1 MNKCK
6 LSIIVPVYGVEK
18 YIDKCLNSLVKQS
31 LKEIEVI
38 VVNDGTK
45 DNSQKIVDKYVK
57 KYPDKIKSYIKENG
71 GQGSA
76 RNYGLKKATGEY
88 IGYVDSDDFVE
99 KDMYKKLYN
108 KAKENNYDIVVC
120 GNYNVSED
128 YQNKNIDAFINNY
141 NTDLEN
147 IFFGKM
153 AVWNKI
159 YKIDILIKNKLEFKE
174 KVWYEDLAFTL
185 KAIMNSNTFAF
196 IDEPLYDYLIREG
209 STMNNSNI
217 ERNLEILEAMDEI
230 LNFFKENNITGWKRN
245 YPVKGHPDFV
255 FLDKKIAVFV
265 DGCFWHG
272 HDCRNTRPS
281 DNAEYWQKKRERN
294 IKHDKEVTA
303 MFENRGWTVIRIW
316 ECELKKKNRDVLFDK
331 LSILTDCK
339 GDILC

>member
-1 MNKCK
+1 MNECK

-31 LKEIEVI
+31 LKEIEII

-45 DNSQKIVDKYVK
+45 DNSQKIIDKYVK

-128 YQNKNIDAFINNY
+128 YQNKNIDTFINNY

-159 YKIDILIKNKLEFKE
+159 YKRDILIKNKLEFKE

-209 STMNNSNI
+209 STMNNSNVQ
-217 ERNLEILEAMDEI
+217 RNLEILDAFNDILSYIKHNKKEEYFSKIEFLAIDHIYISAIVRVLKAEAD
-230 LNFFKENNITGWKRN
+230 
-245 YPVKGHPDFV
+245 
-255 FLDKKIAVFV
+255 DKV
-265 DGCFWHG
+265 
-272 HDCRNTRPS
+272 
-281 DNAEYWQKKRERN
+281 KRETINKLIDYMNTNFPNYKNNKYINTLSKNRKIIYKLIN
-294 IKHDKEVTA
+294 IKMYGLINLIFKV
-303 MFENRGWTVIRIW
+303 
-316 ECELKKKNRDVLFDK
+316 KK
-331 LSILTDCK
+331 
-339 GDILC
+339 GQ

>member
-1 MNKCK
+1 MNECK

-31 LKEIEVI
+31 LKEIEII

-45 DNSQKIVDKYVK
+45 DNSQKIIDKYVK

-159 YKIDILIKNKLEFKE
+159 YKRDILIKNKLEFKE

-209 STMNNSNI
+209 STMNNSNVQ
-217 ERNLEILEAMDEI
+217 RNLEILDAFDDILSYIKHNKKEEYFDKVEFLAIDHIYISAIVRVLKAEAD
-230 LNFFKENNITGWKRN
+230 
-245 YPVKGHPDFV
+245 
-255 FLDKKIAVFV
+255 DKV
-265 DGCFWHG
+265 
-272 HDCRNTRPS
+272 
-281 DNAEYWQKKRERN
+281 KRETIN
-294 IKHDKEVTA
+294 KLIDY
-303 MFENRGWTVIRIW
+303 MN
-316 ECELKKKNRDVLFDK
+316 KKFPNYKNNKYINTLSKNRKIIYK
-331 LSILTDCK
+331 LINMKMYKLVDLIFKVKK
-339 GDILC
+339 G

>member
-1 MNKCK
+1 MKIK
-6 LSIIVPVYGVEK
+6 VSVIVPVYNVEK
-18 YIDKCLNSLVKQS
+18 FIDKCLNSLVKQS
-31 LKEIEVI
+31 LKEIEII
-38 VVNDGTK
+38 VVNDGSP
-45 DNSQKIVDKYVK
+45 DNSQKIIDKYVK

-159 YKIDILIKNKLEFKE
+159 YKRDILIKNKLEFKE

-209 STMNNSNI
+209 STMNNSNVK
-217 ERNLEILEAMDEI
+217 RNLEILEAFNDI
-230 LNFFKENNITGWKRN
+230 LSYIQHNKKEEYFSKIE
-245 YPVKGHPDFV
+245 
-255 FLDKKIAVFV
+255 FLAIDHIYISAIVRVLKAEADDKV
-265 DGCFWHG
+265 
-272 HDCRNTRPS
+272 
-281 DNAEYWQKKRERN
+281 KRETINKLIDYMNKKFPNYKNNKYINTLSKNRKIIYKLIN
-294 IKHDKEVTA
+294 IKMYGLINLIFKV
-303 MFENRGWTVIRIW
+303 
-316 ECELKKKNRDVLFDK
+316 KK
-331 LSILTDCK
+331 
-339 GDILC
+339 G

>member
-31 LKEIEVI
+31 LKEIEII

-45 DNSQKIVDKYVK
+45 DNSQKIIDKYVK

-76 RNYGLKKATGEY
+76 RNYGLKKASGEY

-141 NTDLEN
+141 NTDLES

-159 YKIDILIKNKLEFKE
+159 YKRDILIKNKLEFKE

-209 STMNNSNI
+209 STMNNSNVQ
-217 ERNLEILEAMDEI
+217 RNLEILDAFNDILSYIQHNKKEEYFSKIEFLAIDHIYISAIVRVLKAEAD
-230 LNFFKENNITGWKRN
+230 
-245 YPVKGHPDFV
+245 
-255 FLDKKIAVFV
+255 DKV
-265 DGCFWHG
+265 
-272 HDCRNTRPS
+272 
-281 DNAEYWQKKRERN
+281 KRETINKLIDYMNKKFPNYKNNKYINTLSKNRKIIYKLIN
-294 IKHDKEVTA
+294 IKMYGLINLIFKV
-303 MFENRGWTVIRIW
+303 
-316 ECELKKKNRDVLFDK
+316 KK
-331 LSILTDCK
+331 
-339 GDILC
+339 G

>member
-45 DNSQKIVDKYVK
+45 DNSQKIVDKYAK

-141 NTDLEN
+141 NADLEN

-159 YKIDILIKNKLEFKE
+159 YKRDILIKNKLEFKE

-209 STMNNSNI
+209 STMNNSNVQ
-217 ERNLEILEAMDEI
+217 RNLEILDAFNDILAYIQHNKKEEYFSKIEFLAIDHIYISAIVRVLKAEAD
-230 LNFFKENNITGWKRN
+230 
-245 YPVKGHPDFV
+245 
-255 FLDKKIAVFV
+255 DKV
-265 DGCFWHG
+265 
-272 HDCRNTRPS
+272 
-281 DNAEYWQKKRERN
+281 KRETINKLIDYMNKNFPNYKNNKYINTLSRN
-294 IKHDKEVTA
+294 RKIIYKLINLKMYNLVNLIFKIK
-303 MFENRGWTVIRIW
+303 
-316 ECELKKKNRDVLFDK
+316 
-331 LSILTDCK
+331 K
-339 GDILC
+339 G

>member
-1 MNKCK
+1 MNECK

-31 LKEIEVI
+31 LKEIEII

-76 RNYGLKKATGEY
+76 RNYGLKKASGEY

-159 YKIDILIKNKLEFKE
+159 YKRDILIKNKLEFKE

-209 STMNNSNI
+209 STMNNSNVQ
-217 ERNLEILEAMDEI
+217 RNLEILDAFNDILSYIQHNKKEEYFSKIEFLAIDHIYISAIVRVLKAEAD
-230 LNFFKENNITGWKRN
+230 
-245 YPVKGHPDFV
+245 
-255 FLDKKIAVFV
+255 DKV
-265 DGCFWHG
+265 
-272 HDCRNTRPS
+272 
-281 DNAEYWQKKRERN
+281 KRETINKLIDYMNKKFPNYKNNKYINTLSKNRKIIYKLIN
-294 IKHDKEVTA
+294 IKMYGLINLIFKV
-303 MFENRGWTVIRIW
+303 
-316 ECELKKKNRDVLFDK
+316 KK
-331 LSILTDCK
+331 
-339 GDILC
+339 G

>member
-1 MNKCK
+1 MNECK

-31 LKEIEVI
+31 LKEIEII

-45 DNSQKIVDKYVK
+45 DNSQKIIDKYVK

-159 YKIDILIKNKLEFKE
+159 YKRDILIKNKLEFKE

-209 STMNNSNI
+209 STMNNSNVK
-217 ERNLEILEAMDEI
+217 RNLEILEAFNDI
-230 LNFFKENNITGWKRN
+230 LSYIQHNKKEEYFSKIE
-245 YPVKGHPDFV
+245 
-255 FLDKKIAVFV
+255 FLAIDHIYISAIVRVLKAEADDKV
-265 DGCFWHG
+265 
-272 HDCRNTRPS
+272 
-281 DNAEYWQKKRERN
+281 KRETINKLIDYMNKKFPNYKNNKYINTLSKNRKIIYKLIN
-294 IKHDKEVTA
+294 IKMYGLINLIFKV
-303 MFENRGWTVIRIW
+303 R
-316 ECELKKKNRDVLFDK
+316 
-331 LSILTDCK
+331 K
-339 GDILC
+339 G

>member
-159 YKIDILIKNKLEFKE
+159 YKRDILIKNKLEFKE

-209 STMNNSNI
+209 STMNNSNVQ
-217 ERNLEILEAMDEI
+217 RNLEILDAFNDILSYIQHNKKEEYFSKIEFLAIDHIYISAIVRVLKAEAD
-230 LNFFKENNITGWKRN
+230 
-245 YPVKGHPDFV
+245 
-255 FLDKKIAVFV
+255 DKV
-265 DGCFWHG
+265 
-272 HDCRNTRPS
+272 
-281 DNAEYWQKKRERN
+281 KRETIN
-294 IKHDKEVTA
+294 KLIDY
-303 MFENRGWTVIRIW
+303 MN
-316 ECELKKKNRDVLFDK
+316 KKFPNYKNNKYINTLSKNRKIIYK
-331 LSILTDCK
+331 LINMKMYGLINLIFKVKK
-339 GDILC
+339 G

>member
-45 DNSQKIVDKYVK
+45 DNSQKIIDKYVK

-128 YQNKNIDAFINNY
+128 YQNKNIDTFINNY
-141 NTDLEN
+141 NTDLEK

-159 YKIDILIKNKLEFKE
+159 YKRDILIKNKLEFKE
-174 KVWYEDLAFTL
+174 KVWYEDLAFSL

-209 STMNNSNI
+209 STMNNSNVQ
-217 ERNLEILEAMDEI
+217 RNLEILDAFNDI
-230 LNFFKENNITGWKRN
+230 LSYIKHNKKEEYFSKIEFLAIDHIYISAIVRVLKADADDKVKRKTINKLIDYMNTSFPNYKNNKYINTLSKNR
-245 YPVKGHPDFV
+245 
-255 FLDKKIAVFV
+255 KII
-265 DGCFWHG
+265 
-272 HDCRNTRPS
+272 
-281 DNAEYWQKKRERN
+281 YKLIN
-294 IKHDKEVTA
+294 IKMYGLINLIFKV
-303 MFENRGWTVIRIW
+303 
-316 ECELKKKNRDVLFDK
+316 KK
-331 LSILTDCK
+331 
-339 GDILC
+339 GQ

>member
-1 MNKCK
+1 MNECK

-31 LKEIEVI
+31 LKEIEII

-45 DNSQKIVDKYVK
+45 DNSQKIIDKYVK

-159 YKIDILIKNKLEFKE
+159 YKRDILIKNKLEFKE

-209 STMNNSNI
+209 STMNNSNVQ
-217 ERNLEILEAMDEI
+217 RNLEILDAFNDI
-230 LNFFKENNITGWKRN
+230 LSYIQHNKKEEYFNKIE
-245 YPVKGHPDFV
+245 
-255 FLDKKIAVFV
+255 FLAIDHIYISAIVRVLKADSDK
-265 DGCFWHG
+265 
-272 HDCRNTRPS
+272 
-281 DNAEYWQKKRERN
+281 N
-294 IKHDKEVTA
+294 IKKETIEKLINY
-303 MFENRGWTVIRIW
+303 MNKNFPNYKSNKYINT
-316 ECELKKKNRDVLFDK
+316 LSKNRKIIYK
-331 LSILTDCK
+331 LINIKMYGLINLIFKVKK
-339 GDILC
+339 G

>member
-1 MNKCK
+1 MNECK

-31 LKEIEVI
+31 LKEIEII

-45 DNSQKIVDKYVK
+45 DNSQKIIDKYVK

-159 YKIDILIKNKLEFKE
+159 YKRDILIKNKLEFKE

-209 STMNNSNI
+209 STMNNSNVK
-217 ERNLEILEAMDEI
+217 RNLEILEAFNDI
-230 LNFFKENNITGWKRN
+230 LSYIQHNKKEEYFSKIE
-245 YPVKGHPDFV
+245 
-255 FLDKKIAVFV
+255 FLAIDHIYISAIVRVLKAEADDKV
-265 DGCFWHG
+265 
-272 HDCRNTRPS
+272 
-281 DNAEYWQKKRERN
+281 KRETINKLIDYMNKKFPNYKNNKYINTLSKNRKIIYKLIN
-294 IKHDKEVTA
+294 IKMYGLINLIFKV
-303 MFENRGWTVIRIW
+303 
-316 ECELKKKNRDVLFDK
+316 KK
-331 LSILTDCK
+331 
-339 GDILC
+339 G

>member
-1 MNKCK
+1 MNECK

-76 RNYGLKKATGEY
+76 RNYGLKKASGEY

-153 AVWNKI
+153 AVWNKR
-159 YKIDILIKNKLEFKE
+159 DILIKNKLEFKE

-209 STMNNSNI
+209 STMNNSNVQ
-217 ERNLEILEAMDEI
+217 RNLEILDAFNDILSYIQHNKKEEYFSKIEFLAIDHIYISAIVRVLKAEAD
-230 LNFFKENNITGWKRN
+230 
-245 YPVKGHPDFV
+245 
-255 FLDKKIAVFV
+255 DKV
-265 DGCFWHG
+265 
-272 HDCRNTRPS
+272 
-281 DNAEYWQKKRERN
+281 KRETINKLIDYMNKKFPNYKNNKYINTLSKNRKIIYKLIN
-294 IKHDKEVTA
+294 IKMYGLINLIFKV
-303 MFENRGWTVIRIW
+303 
-316 ECELKKKNRDVLFDK
+316 KK
-331 LSILTDCK
+331 
-339 GDILC
+339 G

>member
-1 MNKCK
+1 MKIK
-6 LSIIVPVYGVEK
+6 VSVIVPVYNVEK
-18 YIDKCLNSLVKQS
+18 FIDKCLNSLVNQT
-31 LKEIEVI
+31 LKEIEII
-38 VVNDGTK
+38 VVNDGSP
-45 DNSQKIVDKYVK
+45 DNSQKIIDKYVK

-76 RNYGLKKATGEY
+76 RNYGLEKANGEY

-128 YQNKNIDAFINNY
+128 YQNKNIDTFINNY

-159 YKIDILIKNKLEFKE
+159 YKRDILIKNKLEFKE

-209 STMNNSNI
+209 STMNNSNVQ
-217 ERNLEILEAMDEI
+217 RNLEILDAFNDILSYIQHNKKEEYFSKIEFLAIDHIYISAIVRVLKAEAD
-230 LNFFKENNITGWKRN
+230 
-245 YPVKGHPDFV
+245 
-255 FLDKKIAVFV
+255 DKV
-265 DGCFWHG
+265 
-272 HDCRNTRPS
+272 
-281 DNAEYWQKKRERN
+281 KRETINKLIDYMNKKFPNYKNNKYINTLSKNRKIIYKLIN
-294 IKHDKEVTA
+294 IKMYGLINLIFKV
-303 MFENRGWTVIRIW
+303 
-316 ECELKKKNRDVLFDK
+316 KK
-331 LSILTDCK
+331 
-339 GDILC
+339 G

>member
-31 LKEIEVI
+31 LKEIEII

-45 DNSQKIVDKYVK
+45 DNSQKIIDKYVK

-76 RNYGLKKATGEY
+76 RNYGLEKANGEY

-128 YQNKNIDAFINNY
+128 YQNKNIDTFINNY

-159 YKIDILIKNKLEFKE
+159 YKRDILIKNKLEFKE

-209 STMNNSNI
+209 STMNNSNVQ
-217 ERNLEILEAMDEI
+217 RNLEILDAFNDILSYIQHNKKEEYFSKIEFLAIDHIYISAIVRVLKAEAD
-230 LNFFKENNITGWKRN
+230 
-245 YPVKGHPDFV
+245 
-255 FLDKKIAVFV
+255 DKV
-265 DGCFWHG
+265 
-272 HDCRNTRPS
+272 
-281 DNAEYWQKKRERN
+281 KRETINKLLDYMNKKFPNYKNNKYINTLSKNRKIIYKLIN
-294 IKHDKEVTA
+294 IKMYGLINLIFKV
-303 MFENRGWTVIRIW
+303 
-316 ECELKKKNRDVLFDK
+316 KK
-331 LSILTDCK
+331 
-339 GDILC
+339 G

>member
-1 MNKCK
+1 MNECK

-18 YIDKCLNSLVKQS
+18 YMDKWLNSLVKQS
-31 LKEIEVI
+31 LKEIEII

-45 DNSQKIVDKYVK
+45 DNSQKIIDKYVK

-128 YQNKNIDAFINNY
+128 YQNKNIDTFINNY

-159 YKIDILIKNKLEFKE
+159 YKRDILIKNKLEFKE

-209 STMNNSNI
+209 STMNNSNVQ
-217 ERNLEILEAMDEI
+217 RNLEILDAFNDILSYIKHNKKEEYFSKIEFLAIDHIYISAIVRVLKAEAD
-230 LNFFKENNITGWKRN
+230 
-245 YPVKGHPDFV
+245 
-255 FLDKKIAVFV
+255 DKV
-265 DGCFWHG
+265 
-272 HDCRNTRPS
+272 
-281 DNAEYWQKKRERN
+281 KRETINKLIDYMNTNFPNYKNNKYINTLSKNRKIIYKLIN
-294 IKHDKEVTA
+294 IKMYGLINLIFKV
-303 MFENRGWTVIRIW
+303 
-316 ECELKKKNRDVLFDK
+316 KK
-331 LSILTDCK
+331 
-339 GDILC
+339 GQ

>member
-1 MNKCK
+1 MNECK

-18 YIDKCLNSLVKQS
+18 YIDKCLNTLVKQS
-31 LKEIEVI
+31 LKEIEII

-45 DNSQKIVDKYVK
+45 DNSQKIIDKYVK

-76 RNYGLKKATGEY
+76 RNYGLKKASGEY

-159 YKIDILIKNKLEFKE
+159 YKRDILIKNKLEFKE

-209 STMNNSNI
+209 STMNNSNVQ
-217 ERNLEILEAMDEI
+217 RNLEILDAFNDILSYIQHNKKEEYFSKIEFLAIDHIYISAIVRVLKAEAD
-230 LNFFKENNITGWKRN
+230 
-245 YPVKGHPDFV
+245 
-255 FLDKKIAVFV
+255 DKV
-265 DGCFWHG
+265 
-272 HDCRNTRPS
+272 
-281 DNAEYWQKKRERN
+281 KRETINKLIDYMNKKFPNYKNNKYINTLSKNRKIIYKLIN
-294 IKHDKEVTA
+294 IKMYGLINLIFKV
-303 MFENRGWTVIRIW
+303 
-316 ECELKKKNRDVLFDK
+316 KK
-331 LSILTDCK
+331 
-339 GDILC
+339 G

>member
-1 MNKCK
+1 MNECK

-76 RNYGLKKATGEY
+76 RNYGLKKASGEY

-159 YKIDILIKNKLEFKE
+159 YKRDILIKNKLEFKE

-209 STMNNSNI
+209 STMNNSNVQ
-217 ERNLEILEAMDEI
+217 RNLEILDAFNDI
-230 LNFFKENNITGWKRN
+230 LSYIQHNKKEEYFSKIE
-245 YPVKGHPDFV
+245 
-255 FLDKKIAVFV
+255 FLAIDHIYISAIVRVLKADSDK
-265 DGCFWHG
+265 
-272 HDCRNTRPS
+272 
-281 DNAEYWQKKRERN
+281 N
-294 IKHDKEVTA
+294 IKKETIEKLINY
-303 MFENRGWTVIRIW
+303 MNKNFPNYKSNKYINT
-316 ECELKKKNRDVLFDK
+316 LSKNRKIIYK
-331 LSILTDCK
+331 LINIKMYGLINLIFKVKK
-339 GDILC
+339 G

>member
-1 MNKCK
+1 MKIK
-6 LSIIVPVYGVEK
+6 VSVIVPVYNVEK
-18 YIDKCLNSLVKQS
+18 FIDKCLNSIVNQT
-31 LKEIEVI
+31 LKEIEII
-38 VVNDGTK
+38 VVNDGSP
-45 DNSQKIVDKYVK
+45 DNSQKIIDKYVK

-159 YKIDILIKNKLEFKE
+159 YKRDILIKNKLEFKE

-209 STMNNSNI
+209 STMNNSNVQ
-217 ERNLEILEAMDEI
+217 RNLEILDAFNDILSYIQHNKKEEYFSKIEFLAIDHIYISAIVRVLKAEAD
-230 LNFFKENNITGWKRN
+230 
-245 YPVKGHPDFV
+245 
-255 FLDKKIAVFV
+255 DKV
-265 DGCFWHG
+265 
-272 HDCRNTRPS
+272 
-281 DNAEYWQKKRERN
+281 KRETINKLIDYMNKKFPNYKNNKYINTLSKNRKIIYKLIN
-294 IKHDKEVTA
+294 IKMYGLINLIFKV
-303 MFENRGWTVIRIW
+303 
-316 ECELKKKNRDVLFDK
+316 KK
-331 LSILTDCK
+331 
-339 GDILC
+339 G

>member
-1 MNKCK
+1 MKMNKYK
-6 LSIIVPVYGVEK
+6 VSIIIPVYGVEK

-31 LKEIEVI
+31 LKEIEII

-45 DNSQKIVDKYVK
+45 DNSQKIIDKYVK

-76 RNYGLKKATGEY
+76 RNYGLKKTTGEY

-159 YKIDILIKNKLEFKE
+159 YKRDILIKNKLEFKE

-209 STMNNSNI
+209 STMNNSNVK
-217 ERNLEILEAMDEI
+217 RNLEILEAFDDI
-230 LNFFKENNITGWKRN
+230 LS
-245 YPVKGHPDFV
+245 Y
-255 FLDKKIAVFV
+255 
-265 DGCFWHG
+265 
-272 HDCRNTRPS
+272 
-281 DNAEYWQKKRERN
+281 
-294 IKHDKEVTA
+294 IKHNKKE
-303 MFENRGWTVIRIW
+303 EY
-316 ECELKKKNRDVLFDK
+316 FDK
-331 LSILTDCK
+331 VEFLAIDHIYISAIVRILKANADNKIKKETVNELICYMNKNFPNYKNNKYINTLSRNRKIIYKLINLKMYNLVNLIFKIKK
-339 GDILC
+339 G

>member
-1 MNKCK
+1 MKIK
-6 LSIIVPVYGVEK
+6 VSVIVPVYNVEK
-18 YIDKCLNSLVKQS
+18 FIDKCLNSIVNQT
-31 LKEIEVI
+31 LKEIEII
-38 VVNDGTK
+38 VVNDGSP
-45 DNSQKIVDKYVK
+45 DNSQKIIDKYVK

-76 RNYGLKKATGEY
+76 RNYGLKKTTGEY

-159 YKIDILIKNKLEFKE
+159 YKRDILIKNKLEFKE

-209 STMNNSNI
+209 STMNNSNVQ
-217 ERNLEILEAMDEI
+217 RNLEILDAFNDI
-230 LNFFKENNITGWKRN
+230 LSYIQHNKKEEYFNKIE
-245 YPVKGHPDFV
+245 
-255 FLDKKIAVFV
+255 FLAIDHIYISAIVRVLKADSDK
-265 DGCFWHG
+265 
-272 HDCRNTRPS
+272 
-281 DNAEYWQKKRERN
+281 N
-294 IKHDKEVTA
+294 IKKETIEKLINY
-303 MFENRGWTVIRIW
+303 MNKNFPNYKSNKYINT
-316 ECELKKKNRDVLFDK
+316 LSKNRKIIYK
-331 LSILTDCK
+331 LINIKMYGLINLIFKVKK
-339 GDILC
+339 G

>member
-1 MNKCK
+1 MNECK

-76 RNYGLKKATGEY
+76 RNYGLKKASGEY

-128 YQNKNIDAFINNY
+128 YQNKNIDAFINTY

-159 YKIDILIKNKLEFKE
+159 YKRDILIKNKLEFKE

-209 STMNNSNI
+209 STMNNSNVQ
-217 ERNLEILEAMDEI
+217 RNLEILDAFNDILSYIQHNKKEEYFSKIEFLAIDHIYISAIVRVLKAEAD
-230 LNFFKENNITGWKRN
+230 
-245 YPVKGHPDFV
+245 
-255 FLDKKIAVFV
+255 DKV
-265 DGCFWHG
+265 
-272 HDCRNTRPS
+272 
-281 DNAEYWQKKRERN
+281 KRETINKLIDYMNKKFPNYKNNKYINTLSKNRKIIYKLIN
-294 IKHDKEVTA
+294 IKMYGLINLIFKV
-303 MFENRGWTVIRIW
+303 
-316 ECELKKKNRDVLFDK
+316 KK
-331 LSILTDCK
+331 
-339 GDILC
+339 G

>member
-1 MNKCK
+1 MKIK
-6 LSIIVPVYGVEK
+6 VSVIVPVYNVEK
-18 YIDKCLNSLVKQS
+18 FIDKCLNSLVNQT
-31 LKEIEVI
+31 LKEIEII
-38 VVNDGTK
+38 VVNDGSP
-45 DNSQKIVDKYVK
+45 DNSQKIIDKYVK

-76 RNYGLKKATGEY
+76 RNYGLKKTTGEY

-159 YKIDILIKNKLEFKE
+159 YKRDILIKNKLEFKE

-209 STMNNSNI
+209 STMNNSNVQ
-217 ERNLEILEAMDEI
+217 RNLEILDAFNDI
-230 LNFFKENNITGWKRN
+230 LSYIQHNKKEEYFNKIE
-245 YPVKGHPDFV
+245 
-255 FLDKKIAVFV
+255 FLAIDHIYISAIVRVLKADSDK
-265 DGCFWHG
+265 
-272 HDCRNTRPS
+272 
-281 DNAEYWQKKRERN
+281 N
-294 IKHDKEVTA
+294 IKKETIEKLINY
-303 MFENRGWTVIRIW
+303 MNKNFPNYKSNKYINT
-316 ECELKKKNRDVLFDK
+316 LSKNRKIIYK
-331 LSILTDCK
+331 LINIKMYGLINLIFKVKK
-339 GDILC
+339 G

>member
-1 MNKCK
+1 MNECK

-31 LKEIEVI
+31 LKEIEII

-45 DNSQKIVDKYVK
+45 DNSQKIIDKYVK

-159 YKIDILIKNKLEFKE
+159 YKRDILIKNKLEFKE

-209 STMNNSNI
+209 STMNNSNVK
-217 ERNLEILEAMDEI
+217 RNLEILEAFNDI
-230 LNFFKENNITGWKRN
+230 LSYIQHNKKEEYFSKIE
-245 YPVKGHPDFV
+245 
-255 FLDKKIAVFV
+255 FLAIDHIYISAIVRVLKAEADDKV
-265 DGCFWHG
+265 
-272 HDCRNTRPS
+272 
-281 DNAEYWQKKRERN
+281 KRETINKLIDYMNKKFPNYKNNKYINTLSKNRKIIYKLIN
-294 IKHDKEVTA
+294 IKMYGLINLIFKV
-303 MFENRGWTVIRIW
+303 
-316 ECELKKKNRDVLFDK
+316 KK
-331 LSILTDCK
+331 
-339 GDILC
+339 GQ

>member
-45 DNSQKIVDKYVK
+45 DNSQKIIDKYVK

-128 YQNKNIDAFINNY
+128 YQNKNIDTFINNY
-141 NTDLEN
+141 NTDLEK

-159 YKIDILIKNKLEFKE
+159 YKRDILIKNKLEFKE

-209 STMNNSNI
+209 STMNNSNVQ
-217 ERNLEILEAMDEI
+217 RNLEILDAFNDILSYIQHNKKEEYFSKIEFLAIDHIYISAIVRVLKAEAD
-230 LNFFKENNITGWKRN
+230 
-245 YPVKGHPDFV
+245 
-255 FLDKKIAVFV
+255 DKV
-265 DGCFWHG
+265 
-272 HDCRNTRPS
+272 
-281 DNAEYWQKKRERN
+281 KRETINKLIDYMNKKFPNYKNNKYINTLSKNRKIIYKLIN
-294 IKHDKEVTA
+294 IKMYGLINLIFKV
-303 MFENRGWTVIRIW
+303 
-316 ECELKKKNRDVLFDK
+316 KK
-331 LSILTDCK
+331 
-339 GDILC
+339 G

>member
-1 MNKCK
+1 MNEYK

-31 LKEIEVI
+31 LKEIEII

-45 DNSQKIVDKYVK
+45 DNSQKIIDKYVK

-99 KDMYKKLYN
+99 KDMYKKLYD

-159 YKIDILIKNKLEFKE
+159 YKRDILIKNKLEFKE

-209 STMNNSNI
+209 STMNNSNVQ
-217 ERNLEILEAMDEI
+217 RNLEILDAFDDI
-230 LNFFKENNITGWKRN
+230 LS
-245 YPVKGHPDFV
+245 Y
-255 FLDKKIAVFV
+255 
-265 DGCFWHG
+265 
-272 HDCRNTRPS
+272 
-281 DNAEYWQKKRERN
+281 
-294 IKHDKEVTA
+294 IKHNKKE
-303 MFENRGWTVIRIW
+303 EY
-316 ECELKKKNRDVLFDK
+316 FDK
-331 LSILTDCK
+331 VEFLAIDHIYISAIVRILKANADNKIKKETVNELICYMNKNFPNYKNNKYINTLSRNRKIIYKLINLKMYNLVNLIFKIKK
-339 GDILC
+339 G

>member
-1 MNKCK
+1 MKIK
-6 LSIIVPVYGVEK
+6 VSVIVPVYNVEK
-18 YIDKCLNSLVKQS
+18 FIDKCLNSLVKQS
-31 LKEIEVI
+31 LKEIEII
-38 VVNDGTK
+38 VVNDGSP

-76 RNYGLKKATGEY
+76 RNYGLKKASGEY

-159 YKIDILIKNKLEFKE
+159 YKRDILIKNKLEFKE

-209 STMNNSNI
+209 STMNNSNVQ
-217 ERNLEILEAMDEI
+217 RNLEILDAFNDILSYIQHNKKEEYFSKIEFLAIDHIYISAIVRVLKAEAD
-230 LNFFKENNITGWKRN
+230 
-245 YPVKGHPDFV
+245 
-255 FLDKKIAVFV
+255 DKV
-265 DGCFWHG
+265 
-272 HDCRNTRPS
+272 
-281 DNAEYWQKKRERN
+281 KRETINKLIDYMNKKFPNYKNNKYINTLSKNRKIIYKLIN
-294 IKHDKEVTA
+294 IKMYGLINLIFKV
-303 MFENRGWTVIRIW
+303 
-316 ECELKKKNRDVLFDK
+316 KK
-331 LSILTDCK
+331 
-339 GDILC
+339 G

>member
-31 LKEIEVI
+31 LKEIEII

-45 DNSQKIVDKYVK
+45 DNSQKIIDKYVK

-76 RNYGLKKATGEY
+76 RNYGLEKANGEY

-128 YQNKNIDAFINNY
+128 YQNKNIDTFINNY
-141 NTDLEN
+141 NTDLEK

-159 YKIDILIKNKLEFKE
+159 YKRDILIKNKLEFKE

-185 KAIMNSNTFAF
+185 KAIMDSNTFAF

-209 STMNNSNI
+209 STMNNSNVQ
-217 ERNLEILEAMDEI
+217 RNLEILDAFNDI
-230 LNFFKENNITGWKRN
+230 LSYIKHNKKEEYFSKIEFLAIDHIYISAIVRVLKADADDKVKRKTINKLIDYMNTSFPNYKNNKYINTLSKNR
-245 YPVKGHPDFV
+245 
-255 FLDKKIAVFV
+255 KII
-265 DGCFWHG
+265 
-272 HDCRNTRPS
+272 
-281 DNAEYWQKKRERN
+281 YKLIN
-294 IKHDKEVTA
+294 IKMYGLINLIFKV
-303 MFENRGWTVIRIW
+303 
-316 ECELKKKNRDVLFDK
+316 KK
-331 LSILTDCK
+331 
-339 GDILC
+339 GQ

>member
-1 MNKCK
+1 MKIK
-6 LSIIVPVYGVEK
+6 VSVIVPVYNVEK
-18 YIDKCLNSLVKQS
+18 FIDKCLNSLVKQS
-31 LKEIEVI
+31 LKEIEII

-45 DNSQKIVDKYVK
+45 DNSQKIIDKYVK

-76 RNYGLKKATGEY
+76 RNYGLKKASGEY

-153 AVWNKI
+153 AVLNKI
-159 YKIDILIKNKLEFKE
+159 YKRDILIKNKLEFKE

-209 STMNNSNI
+209 STMNNSNVQ
-217 ERNLEILEAMDEI
+217 RNLEILDAFNDILSYIQHNKKEEYFSKIEFLAIDHIYISAIVRVLKAEAD
-230 LNFFKENNITGWKRN
+230 
-245 YPVKGHPDFV
+245 
-255 FLDKKIAVFV
+255 DKV
-265 DGCFWHG
+265 
-272 HDCRNTRPS
+272 
-281 DNAEYWQKKRERN
+281 KRETINKLIDYMNKKFPNYKNNKYINTLSKNRKIIYKLIN
-294 IKHDKEVTA
+294 IKMYGLINLIFKV
-303 MFENRGWTVIRIW
+303 
-316 ECELKKKNRDVLFDK
+316 KK
-331 LSILTDCK
+331 
-339 GDILC
+339 G

>member
-1 MNKCK
+1 MKK
-6 LSIIVPVYGVEK
+6 VSIIVPVYGVEK
-18 YIDKCLNSLVKQS
+18 YIDKCLDSLVKQS

-45 DNSQKIVDKYVK
+45 DNSQKIIDKYVK

-76 RNYGLKKATGEY
+76 RNYGLKKASGEY
-88 IGYVDSDDFVE
+88 IGYVDSDDFIE

-108 KAKENNYDIVVC
+108 KAKEKDYDIVVC

-128 YQNKNIDAFINNY
+128 YQNKNVDAFISNY
-141 NTDLEN
+141 NSDLEN

-159 YKIDILIKNKLEFKE
+159 YKRDILIKNKLEFKE

-209 STMNNSNI
+209 STMNNSNVQG
-217 ERNLEILEAMDEI
+217 NLEILDAFNDI
-230 LNFFKENNITGWKRN
+230 LS
-245 YPVKGHPDFV
+245 Y
-255 FLDKKIAVFV
+255 
-265 DGCFWHG
+265 
-272 HDCRNTRPS
+272 
-281 DNAEYWQKKRERN
+281 
-294 IKHDKEVTA
+294 IKHNKKE
-303 MFENRGWTVIRIW
+303 EY
-316 ECELKKKNRDVLFDK
+316 FDK
-331 LSILTDCK
+331 VEFLAIDHIYISAIVRILKANADNKIKKETVNELICYMNKNFHNYKNNKYINTLSRNRKIIYKLINLKMYNLVNLIFKIKK
-339 GDILC
+339 G

>member
-31 LKEIEVI
+31 LKEIEII

-45 DNSQKIVDKYVK
+45 DNSQKIIDKYVK

-76 RNYGLKKATGEY
+76 RNYGLEKANGEY

-128 YQNKNIDAFINNY
+128 YQNKNIDTFINNY

-159 YKIDILIKNKLEFKE
+159 YKRDILIKNKLEFKE

-209 STMNNSNI
+209 STMNNSNVK
-217 ERNLEILEAMDEI
+217 RNLEILEAFNDI
-230 LNFFKENNITGWKRN
+230 LSYIQHNKKEEYFSKIE
-245 YPVKGHPDFV
+245 
-255 FLDKKIAVFV
+255 FLAIDHIYISAIVRVLKAEADDKV
-265 DGCFWHG
+265 
-272 HDCRNTRPS
+272 
-281 DNAEYWQKKRERN
+281 KRETINKLIDYMNKKFPNYKNNKYINTLSKNRKIIYKLIN
-294 IKHDKEVTA
+294 IKMYGLINLIFKV
-303 MFENRGWTVIRIW
+303 
-316 ECELKKKNRDVLFDK
+316 KK
-331 LSILTDCK
+331 
-339 GDILC
+339 G